1 MAYVVVI
8 SDVSGR
14 QKSGS
19 GRVRGFEIFFGF
31 GSSRV
36 LIFFSGSGR
45 VRVANVGFRA
55 GFGFNFGV

>member
-1 MAYVVVI
+1 MLECKLGFFS

-19 GRVRGFEIFFGF
+19 GFEIFFGF

-36 LIFFSGSGR
+36 LIFFSGSGQ